1 MIEKFKNIAIPYKIY
16 IPLLFIAVIGIDIII
31 SNSVTDEIWILFA
44 VYFSTLLALVVLLDF
59 TIRQPISKLFLDIKD
74 INENI
79 ANGLSPDKIYNKH
92 KIKYKHKDEIGAISI
107 SINSFLKKIS
117 SAFITFQDLLI
128 IDSLTKLY
136 NRQKMIIDIQK
147 ASYLA
152 IIDIHLFREKNE
164 FYGYEIGDT
173 ILKDL
178 AQRIKKY
185 FIENGLNVYYLGSDE
200 FGIMGFK
207 SNTSKK
213 EFYSKIKEFIKLNE
227 KYELKIDENIDVT
240 TRLTCGIAYTTENLL
255 INTHI
260 AHKHA
265 KKTNRN
271 ISEYSDKINTDAEY
285 KKNLDWTKEL
295 SSAIKEDRI
304 IVYFQPIINVATKKI
319 EKYETLMR
327 LKKRDGE
334 IISPIHFL
342 EISKKTRMY
351 KKLTKIIVTKAFD
364 KFSDSEYS
372 FSINLCVEDVMANNI
387 GKWFFDLA
395 KEKNVSNRVIVEL
408 VESEGID
415 IYDEMNAF
423 ITKAKECGMR
433 IAIDDFGTGYSNFEY
448 LTKLDADFIKI
459 DGSLINKIH
468 IDKKLCN
475 VVEAIVDFAIKN
487 NIQVIGEYVSSKE
500 IYDKT
505 ESIGIGF
512 GQGYYLGKPSSSL

>member
-1 MIEKFKNIAIPYKIY
+1 MIQKLKNIAIPYKIY
-16 IPLLFIAVIGIDIII
+16 IPLLFITVIGLDIII
-31 SNSVTDEIWILFA
+31 SNSVTDKIWILIG
-44 VYFSTLLALVVLLDF
+44 VYIITIISLVALLDF
-59 TIRQPISKLFLDIKD
+59 TVRRPISKLLFSI
-74 INENI
+74 ENI
-79 ANGLSPDKIYNKH
+79 NDSISNGLTPVEVYDEH
-92 KIKYKHKDEIGAISI
+92 KLKYIFKDEIGIISV
-107 SINSFLKKIS
+107 SINVFLKKIS
-117 SAFITFQDLLI
+117 SAFTVFQDLLI
-128 IDSLTKLY
+128 IDSLTKLH

-178 AQRIKKY
+178 AQRIKNY
-185 FIENGLNVYYLGSDE
+185 FIVNGINVYYLGSDE

-207 SNTSKK
+207 RNTAKK

-227 KYELKIDENIDVT
+227 KYELRIDENIDVT
-240 TRLTCGIAYTTENLL
+240 TRLTCGIAYTKENLL
-255 INTHI
+255 VNTHI

-265 KKTNRN
+265 KKSNRN
-271 ISEYSDKINTDAEY
+271 ISEYSEKINTDEEY

-334 IISPIHFL
+334 IISPTQFL

-372 FSINLCVEDVMANNI
+372 FSINLCVEDIIANNI

-395 KEKNVSNRVIVEL
+395 KEKKVSNRVIIEL

-415 IYDEMNAF
+415 IYEEMNIF
-423 ITKAKECGMR
+423 IHKAKESGMR

-448 LTKLDADFIKI
+448 LTKLNADFIKI
-459 DGSLINKIH
+459 DGSLISKIH

-475 VVEAIVDFAIKN
+475 VVEAIVNFATKN
-487 NIQVIGEYVSSKE
+487 NIQVIGEYVSSRE
-500 IYDKT
+500 ICDKA
-505 ESIGIGF
+505 ESIGIDY

>member
-1 MIEKFKNIAIPYKIY
+1 MIYKLKNLAIPYKIY
-16 IPLLFIAVIGIDIII
+16 IPLLIIVAVGLDIII
-31 SNSVTDEIWILFA
+31 SNSVTDKIWILLT
-44 VYFSTLLALVVLLDF
+44 VYIITILVLVVLLDI
-59 TIRQPISKLFLDIKD
+59 TIRRPVSKLLLSIKN
-74 INENI
+74 INNSI
-79 ANGLSPDKIYNKH
+79 SNGLSPVEIYDQH
-92 KIKYKHKDEIGAISI
+92 KLNYIYKDEIGVVSV
-107 SINSFLKKIS
+107 SINAFLKKMAS
-117 SAFITFQDLLI
+117 SFIEFQDLLV
-128 IDSLTKLY
+128 IDSFTKLY

-164 FYGYEIGDT
+164 FYGHEIGDI

-178 AQRIKKY
+178 ALRIKNH
-185 FIENGLNVYYLGSDE
+185 FVENEMNVYYLGSDE

-207 SNTSKK
+207 RKTSKK
-213 EFYSKIKEFIKLNE
+213 EFYNKVKEFIKLNE

-240 TRLTCGIAYTTENLL
+240 TRLTCGIAYTKENLL

-265 KKTNRN
+265 KKLNHN
-271 ISEYSDKINTDAEY
+271 ISVYSEKINTDEEY

-304 IVYFQPIINVATKKI
+304 IVYFQPIINITTKKI

-334 IISPIHFL
+334 IIAPIHFL

-351 KKLTKIIVTKAFD
+351 KKLTKIVVTKAFN

-372 FSINLCVEDVMANNI
+372 FSINLCVEDIISNNI
-387 GKWFFDLA
+387 EKWFFDLA

-415 IYDEMNAF
+415 LYEEMNIF
-423 ITKAKECGMR
+423 IHRAKECGMR

-448 LTKLDADFIKI
+448 LTRLNADFIKI

-468 IDKKLCN
+468 LDKKLCN
-475 VVEAIVDFAIKN
+475 VVEAIVDFATKN
-487 NIQVIGEYVSSKE
+487 DITVIGEYVSSKE

-505 ESIGIGF
+505 ESIGIDY